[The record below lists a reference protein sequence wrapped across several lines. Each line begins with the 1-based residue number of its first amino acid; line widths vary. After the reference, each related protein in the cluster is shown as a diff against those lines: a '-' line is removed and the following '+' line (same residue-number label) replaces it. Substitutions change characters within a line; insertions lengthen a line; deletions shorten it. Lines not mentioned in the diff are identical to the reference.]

1 MKPIVI
7 DLNQKKDGKFVEVVK
22 TRKGYKPESE
32 CLSRTKL
39 MVEQNMSLVNI
50 AKQSSCT
57 IGCIENHI
65 AKLVEFGQLNP
76 YRFINS
82 NRYDLI
88 LDAIDKS
95 ETKFAKEIKQNLV
108 EDVSYFEI
116 NLVKADQTRIKTP
129 DNANN

>member
-7 DLNQKKDGKFVEVVK
+7 DLKQKKDGKFVEVVK
-22 TRKGYKPESE
+22 TRKGYQPESE
-32 CLSRTKL
+32 CLNKTRL
-39 MVEQNMSLVNI
+39 MVEQNMSLIRI

-76 YRFINS
+76 YRFINA

-88 LDAIDKS
+88 LDAINKS
-95 ETKFAKEIKQNLV
+95 ETKLLKEIKQNLP
-108 EDVSYFEI
+108 EDISYFEM

-129 DNANN
+129 DYANN